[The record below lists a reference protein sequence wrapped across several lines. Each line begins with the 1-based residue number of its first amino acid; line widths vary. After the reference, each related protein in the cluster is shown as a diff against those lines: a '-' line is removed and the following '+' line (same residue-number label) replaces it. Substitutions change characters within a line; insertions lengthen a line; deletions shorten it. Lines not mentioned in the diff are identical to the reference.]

1 MAHIIV
7 FGNEKGGSGKSTT
20 AMHVLTALLRCGKTV
35 GALDLDLRQKTLTR
49 YIQNR
54 ILYIERTG
62 IRLPFPETAVLKKP
76 SELDMEPGFKA
87 TLRAFQDGLAQ
98 LDQTND
104 YIVVDCPG
112 NYTQLSELAHAMADT
127 LVTPMNDSFVD
138 FDLLARIDGE
148 TNKVIGPSIYS
159 EMVWKARKARAETG
173 SRPIRWF
180 VTRNRMHSL
189 AMKNKRRVGDALND
203 LARRIGFT
211 LIPGFSD
218 RVVFKELFPNGLTL
232 LDFPDISD
240 KPLSMSNIAARQEV
254 RDLIKGLELP
264 DVDVLF

>member
-1 MAHIIV
+1 
-7 FGNEKGGSGKSTT
+7 
-20 AMHVLTALLRCGKTV
+20 MHVLTALLLSGKTV
-35 GALDLDLRQKTLTR
+35 GALDLDLRQKSLTR

-54 ILYIERTG
+54 ILYIDRTG
-62 IRLPFPETAVLKKP
+62 HRLPFPETAVLKKP
-76 SELDMEPGFKA
+76 SELGMEPGFNA
-87 TLRAFQDGLAQ
+87 TLRAFQDGIAQ
-98 LDQTND
+98 LDQTNEF
-104 YIVVDCPG
+104 IVADCPG

-159 EMVWKARKARAETG
+159 EMVWKARKARAESG
-173 SRPIRWF
+173 SQPMNWF

-189 AMKNKRRVGDALND
+189 AMKNKRRVGDALKD
-203 LARRIGFT
+203 LSRRIGFK

-232 LDFPDISD
+232 LDLPKISD
-240 KPLSMSNIAARQEV
+240 EPMSMSNIAARQEV
-254 RDLIKGLELP
+254 RDLVTALNLP
-264 DVDVLF
+264 DVEVGF